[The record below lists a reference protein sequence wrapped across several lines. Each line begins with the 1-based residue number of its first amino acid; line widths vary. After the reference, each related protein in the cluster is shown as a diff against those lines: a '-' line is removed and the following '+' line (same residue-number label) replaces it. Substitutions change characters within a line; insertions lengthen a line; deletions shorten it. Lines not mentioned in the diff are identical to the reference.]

1 MANKNV
7 QRMRELV
14 ANKVQDAM
22 RKKGLSVE
30 ELRWR
35 DIPKQDGS
43 ELLIRHAGKR
53 KNFPFDDFELVT
65 LREDE
70 LDQQVD
76 EIVESLILNL

>member
-1 MANKNV
+1 MADKNV
-7 QRMRELV
+7 QLKRELV
-14 ANKVQDAM
+14 GKKVQDAM

-43 ELLIRHAGKR
+43 ELIIRHAAKR
-53 KNFPFDDFELVT
+53 KIFPFDDFELVA

-76 EIVESLILNL
+76 EIVDSLIFDL